1 MTRTQIIRLALAG
14 QGGEELEHCLTCL
27 QWLTCRTP
35 EYSHTG
41 IRLFLL
47 SQAMLMWIASCFAK
61 PQLSAGRTVAVDLC
75 VGCFY
80 HTSRH
85 HGPFTGCTV
94 VYIFVATL
102 GILLNAL
109 VRPMSMASLAAAR
122 QMWCAARTAQQLH
135 VQQSQTTLML
145 ITVAEQRFRAHLQR
159 KHVERHRNRLVLK
172 RPK

>member
-1 MTRTQIIRLALAG
+1 M
-14 QGGEELEHCLTCL
+14 
-27 QWLTCRTP
+27 
-35 EYSHTG
+35 
-41 IRLFLL
+41 
-47 SQAMLMWIASCFAK
+47 
-61 PQLSAGRTVAVDLC
+61 AVDLC

-145 ITVAEQRFRAHLQR
+145 ITVAEQEFRAHLQR

>member
-1 MTRTQIIRLALAG
+1 MTRTQIIRLALEG
-14 QGGEELEHCLTCL
+14 QGGEELEHSLTCL

-80 HTSRH
+80 HTSRR

-102 GILLNAL
+102 G
-109 VRPMSMASLAAAR
+109 ASLAAAR

-145 ITVAEQRFRAHLQR
+145 ITVAEQEFRAHLQR